1 MFRSRRLQSAS
12 FIFLQTWHADM
23 PTVAYKGTHMLALLA
38 IFAVLAALFTEL
50 GLLTLRAHLEAEGPS
65 AIRLF
70 SRR

>member
-1 MFRSRRLQSAS
+1 
-12 FIFLQTWHADM
+12 M
-23 PTVAYKGTHMLALLA
+23 PTVACKGTHMLALLA
-38 IFAVLAALFTEL
+38 IFAVLGALFTEL